1 MVSGSTLVF
10 LRDCP
15 KLEHAWVEIAMK
27 LGKRFETTARGLHA
41 LIRVLTWVASGALG
55 MMILFVVIN
64 VLTRFLFKKP
74 LPGSIEIIE
83 LVAVV
88 IVFFSMAYTEAR
100 RGHIYVELVVSQL
113 PKRTQAILASI
124 MYLLAAAFFAAMGW
138 RGGVLAFSYL
148 FPVFRDT
155 YVLSIPFAPFMFV
168 IAFGSL
174 VLALETLVHVFHPL
188 PDEEGKEGLS
198 N

>member
-1 MVSGSTLVF
+1 
-10 LRDCP
+10 
-15 KLEHAWVEIAMK
+15 MK
-27 LGKRFETTARGLHA
+27 LGNRFETTTRGLHA
-41 LIRVLTWVASGALG
+41 LIRVLTWVAGGALG
-55 MMILFVVIN
+55 MMIVFVVIN

-88 IVFFSMAYTEAR
+88 IVFFSVAYTEAR

-113 PKRTQAILASI
+113 PRRTQAILASI
-124 MYLLAAAFFAAMGW
+124 MYFLAAAFFAAMGW
-138 RGGVLAFSYL
+138 RGGVLAWSYL
-148 FPVFRDT
+148 FPVIRDT

-168 IAFGSL
+168 IAFGSF

-188 PDEEGKEGLS
+188 PDEERNGEVK
-198 N
+198 